1 MISNKYFL
9 AILLLLSCF
18 SLSTADNT
26 LPPMLKDVGI
36 DQRVNTQLPLNLTF
50 KDESGKDV
58 QLQQYFHTHKPVI
71 LTLVYYEFPMLC
83 TEVLNGLLKSLKVI
97 NLDVGKDFDVVTVSF
112 DPGETPKL
120 ASEKKAA
127 YLRAYKR
134 PGANS
139 GWHFMT
145 GQPDSIKELTKAVG
159 FRYKY
164 DPKSD
169 QFAHGAAIMV
179 ITPQGK
185 ISNYFYGV
193 EYSARDI
200 RLALVEASE
209 GRIGTI
215 RDQILLFCFHYD
227 PSTGKYS
234 TYALNL
240 VRLGGILTVIGL
252 GIFIY
257 TNRGTRVKDNKT
269 AKITKVDEEKQ

>member
-9 AILLLLSCF
+9 ATLLLLSF
-18 SLSTADNT
+18 FLSLSSADNT
-26 LPPMLKDVGI
+26 LPPILRDVGI
-36 DQRVNTQLPLNLTF
+36 DQRMNAQLPLNLTF
-50 KDESGKDV
+50 KDETGKEV
-58 QLQQYFHTHKPVI
+58 QLKQYFNSTKPVI
-71 LTLVYYEFPMLC
+71 LTLAYYECPMLC

-97 NLDVGKDFDVVTVSF
+97 NLDVGKDFNVVTVSF

-120 ASEKKAA
+120 ASEKKTA
-127 YLRAYKR
+127 YLHAYNR

-145 GQPDSIKELTKAVG
+145 GDPESIKALTKAVG
-159 FRYKY
+159 FRYVY

-209 GRIGTI
+209 GKIGTI

-234 TYALNL
+234 TYALNI

-257 TNRGTRVKDNKT
+257 ANRGTKKDLPQRSQT
-269 AKITKVDEEKQ
+269 TQR

>member
-1 MISNKYFL
+1 MINNKYFL
-9 AILLLLSCF
+9 AIFVLLSCF
-18 SLSTADNT
+18 GLSSADNA
-26 LPPMLKDVGI
+26 LPPMLQDVGI
-36 DQRVNTQLPLNLTF
+36 DQRVNSQLPLNLTF
-50 KDESGKDV
+50 KDENGKNV
-58 QLQQYFHTHKPVI
+58 QLQQYFNSHKPVI
-71 LTLVYYEFPMLC
+71 LTLVYYECPMLC

-97 NLDVGKDFDVVTVSF
+97 SLNVGKDFDVVTVSF

-120 ASEKKAA
+120 ASEKKTA
-127 YLRAYKR
+127 YLHAYNR
-134 PGANS
+134 SGANS

-145 GQPDSIKELTKAVG
+145 GNPDSIKSLTKAVG
-159 FRYKY
+159 FRYNY

-193 EYSARDI
+193 EYSARDL
-200 RLALVEASE
+200 RLALVEASK
-209 GRIGTI
+209 GKIGTI

-234 TYALNL
+234 AYALNL

-257 TNRGTRVKDNKT
+257 ANRGTKKDLPQSKQVK
-269 AKITKVDEEKQ
+269 